1 MCRPDG
7 HPIYTAPCD
16 IQTIG
21 KTHPTL
27 LGRNVSATPC
37 SFFSLSFL
45 ILVDYSQPNPNG
57 VEFDNLYIDM
67 NGVIHPCSHPED
79 RPAPRNEEEIFE
91 CIFDALDRMFN
102 IIRPRKLLY
111 LAIDGPAPRAKM
123 NQQRTRRFRAAK
135 ESVELANLKAEK
147 KAEIERNGGR
157 LPPPDPKVEKFDS
170 NCITPGTGFMNRLA
184 DALRFYVSQR

>member
-1 MCRPDG
+1 M
-7 HPIYTAPCD
+7 
-16 IQTIG
+16 
-21 KTHPTL
+21 
-27 LGRNVSATPC
+27 
-37 SFFSLSFL
+37 SFSFL